1 MALGLAL
8 AGWAWAAGDF
18 TRTMTPEERTAAGL
32 DKLTEA
38 ELAQLKAV
46 VERYKTGEVSE
57 VKQEAEAR
65 VAAAEAKARAVAEAP
80 AAGGKKQPSWLGALL
95 TLKKTE
101 EKPDEAEEIE
111 TRLAGKLVNFEGRR
125 RFELE
130 NGQVWQMIEAGSYA
144 GPALVNPRV
153 TVRPGLMGAF
163 WLKIPEAALRAKVK
177 PLKLE

>member
-1 MALGLAL
+1 MKTRLLALGLAL
-8 AGWAWAAGDF
+8 GGLAWAAGDF
-18 TRTMTPEERTAAGL
+18 TQMMTPEERAAAGL
-32 DKLTEA
+32 GKLSEA
-38 ELAQLKAV
+38 ELALLKAA
-46 VERYKTGEVSE
+46 VERYKSGEVSE
-57 VKQEAEAR
+57 ARKEAEAR
-65 VAAAEAKARAVAEAP
+65 VAAAADRGQTDRKR
-80 AAGGKKQPSWLGALL
+80 QPSWLGALL
-95 TLKKTE
+95 TLKKAE

-111 TRLAGKLVNFEGRR
+111 TRLAGNLVNFEGRK

-130 NGQVWQMIEAGSYA
+130 NGQVWQMIEPGFYA

>member
-8 AGWAWAAGDF
+8 CGLAWAAGDF
-18 TRTMTPEERTAAGL
+18 TVTMTPEEKASAGL
-32 DKLTEA
+32 DKLSET
-38 ELAQLKAV
+38 ELAQLKTV
-46 VERYKTGEVSE
+46 VERYKTGEVSA
-57 VKQEAEAR
+57 VKKEAEAR
-65 VAAAEAKARAVAEAP
+65 VAAAETKGQ
-80 AAGGKKQPSWLGALL
+80 AGGKKQPGWLGALL

-101 EKPDEAEEIE
+101 EKIDEAEEIE
-111 TRLAGKLVNFEGRR
+111 TRLAGRLVNFEGRK

-130 NGQVWQMIEAGSYA
+130 NGQVWQMIEPGSYA
-144 GPALVNPRV
+144 GPALANPRV

>member
-65 VAAAEAKARAVAEAP
+65 VAAAEAKARAVAEVLAYVYRLSGR
-80 AAGGKKQPSWLGALL
+80 AAG
-95 TLKKTE
+95 
-101 EKPDEAEEIE
+101 
-111 TRLAGKLVNFEGRR
+111 
-125 RFELE
+125 
-130 NGQVWQMIEAGSYA
+130 
-144 GPALVNPRV
+144 
-153 TVRPGLMGAF
+153 
-163 WLKIPEAALRAKVK
+163 
-177 PLKLE
+177 

>member
-1 MALGLAL
+1 MAVGLAL

-18 TRTMTPEERTAAGL
+18 TRTMTPEEKTAAGL
-32 DKLTEA
+32 DKLSEA

-46 VERYKTGEVSE
+46 VERYKSGEVTE
-57 VKQEAEAR
+57 AKKEAEAR
-65 VAAAEAKARAVAEAP
+65 AAAAEAKVAETP
-80 AAGGKKQPSWLGALL
+80 ASGGKKQPGWLGALL
-95 TLKKTE
+95 TLKKAE

>member
-1 MALGLAL
+1 MALGLTL
-8 AGWAWAAGDF
+8 CGLAWAAGDF
-18 TRTMTPEERTAAGL
+18 TKAMTPEEKTAAGL
-32 DKLTEA
+32 EKLSEA
-38 ELAQLKAV
+38 ELAQLKAA
-46 VERYKTGEVSE
+46 VERYKSGEVSE
-57 VKQEAEAR
+57 ARKEAG
-65 VAAAEAKARAVAEAP
+65 AKGQAD
-80 AAGGKKQPSWLGALL
+80 GKKQPGWLGALL

-101 EKPDEAEEIE
+101 EKIDEAEEIE
-111 TRLAGKLVNFEGRR
+111 TRLVGKLVNFEGRK

-130 NGQVWQMIEAGSYA
+130 NGQVWQMVEAGSYA